1 LDSEDDLDQDRGESR
16 RDESGRERR
25 KPKPKL
31 YLNKSRI
38 KASTDEEANEY
49 NDKQNSKEIVTGEKG
64 FSFVT

>member
-25 KPKPKL
+25 KPKL
-31 YLNKSRI
+31 YSNKSRT